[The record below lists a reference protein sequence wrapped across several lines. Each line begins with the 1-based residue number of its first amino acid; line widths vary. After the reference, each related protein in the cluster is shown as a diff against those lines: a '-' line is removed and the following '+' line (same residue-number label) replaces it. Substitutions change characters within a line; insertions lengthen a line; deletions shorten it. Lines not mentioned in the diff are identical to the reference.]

1 MPCIS
6 RTGLPLLSSLCPET
20 KSLLSLILS
29 LVATTLLCFYEFGS
43 FRLHFKWRHV
53 VFVFFCLT
61 CVQVSPILQHIT
73 ECSSFSWLSN
83 IPLCVCVYVCI
94 TSPLSTHLLMDTEHP
109 YILSIVNKAAI
120 KEPAWWCWS
129 HQRCRFSACIRNIP
143 WSKMATHF
151 NILAWRTPWTEEL
164 GGLQATGSQR
174 VRHDWACTH
183 TNIRVHVSL
192 WYSIFIFLDIYPE
205 VGLIEYMVVLF
216 LFSEET
222 PCYFPQWLNQFT
234 FPPTVHKGSLFSAFS
249 PTLTIFCILN
259 SC

>member
-1 MPCIS
+1 M
-6 RTGLPLLSSLCPET
+6 
-20 KSLLSLILS
+20 
-29 LVATTLLCFYEFGS
+29 
-43 FRLHFKWRHV
+43 
-53 VFVFFCLT
+53 
-61 CVQVSPILQHIT
+61 
-73 ECSSFSWLSN
+73 
-83 IPLCVCVYVCI
+83 CI
-94 TSPLSTHLLMDTEHP
+94 TSPLSTHPLMDTRHL
-109 YILSIVNKAAI
+109 YILAIVNKAAI
-120 KEPAWWCWS
+120 KEPAWQCWS
-129 HQRCRFSACIRNIP
+129 PQRCRFNSWIRKIP

-151 NILAWRTPWTEEL
+151 NILAWRIPWTEEP
-164 GGLQATGSQR
+164 GGRMQSMGLQK

-216 LFSEET
+216 LISKET